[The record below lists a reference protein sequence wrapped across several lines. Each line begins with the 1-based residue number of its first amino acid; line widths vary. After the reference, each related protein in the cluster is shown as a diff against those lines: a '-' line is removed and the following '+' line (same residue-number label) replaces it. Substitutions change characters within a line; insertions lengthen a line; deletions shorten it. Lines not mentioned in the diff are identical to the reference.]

1 MARLRGRGCRR
12 DGFVT
17 VQAVFVYAVALMTL
31 VWLANFIVF
40 QYGRGAVRAAID
52 EGARTGSRVGAS
64 EASCEARAHEVLDNL
79 LGGVLGKGVKI
90 TCRLD
95 GSTMLAEARG
105 TFTSWAP
112 PVPTYR
118 FDVTATAL
126 QTQEPK

>member
-1 MARLRGRGCRR
+1 MSRLCRRGQGR

-52 EGARTGSRVGAS
+52 EGARTGSRVDAS
-64 EASCEARAHEVLDNL
+64 EATCEARAREVLDNL
-79 LGGVLGKGVKI
+79 LGGVMGTGVTI

-95 GSTMLAEARG
+95 GGRMLAEARG
-105 TFTSWAP
+105 TFASWAP

-126 QTQEPK
+126 QTQAPK